1 MPGRRPGPGAAAGL
15 VPGRLANFAPRRP
28 RRSGL
33 PVRAAPPPPPPPW
46 SRPPRRRLATPGRE
60 ALRRKL
66 LGARGPAGL
75 RLHPGPK
82 ARLRGEGALGPAPA
96 PRLPARSLL
105 ASRGPALRPSLL
117 LPADSSGAVRRRGRG
132 CSRDRTPPPA
142 TPGRHRP
149 GQAGQSAPARG
160 GRGLRR
166 AWRGSGCMAR
176 AGVGLRGPGPRHHLP
191 PARPGFVS
199 PCGTGWGE
207 GWGGAVSTCRDPP
220 G

>member
-15 VPGRLANFAPRRP
+15 VPGRLANFAPQRP

-46 SRPPRRRLATPGRE
+46 SRPPRRSLATPGRQ

-75 RLHPGPK
+75 RLRPGPN

-105 ASRGPALRPSLL
+105 ASRGPRSAPESPPPRGLLGGGAQAGAGL
-117 LPADSSGAVRRRGRG
+117 LPG
-132 CSRDRTPPPA
+132 PPPPTRHPRA
-142 TPGRHRP
+142 PPPGPSRSER
-149 GQAGQSAPARG
+149 
-160 GRGLRR
+160 
-166 AWRGSGCMAR
+166 
-176 AGVGLRGPGPRHHLP
+176 RGPGRRRAAAGLAGKWLHGPGGGGAARARAPSP
-191 PARPGFVS
+191 PASS
-199 PCGTGWGE
+199 PARVCLS
-207 GWGGAVSTCRDPP
+207 VRDRV